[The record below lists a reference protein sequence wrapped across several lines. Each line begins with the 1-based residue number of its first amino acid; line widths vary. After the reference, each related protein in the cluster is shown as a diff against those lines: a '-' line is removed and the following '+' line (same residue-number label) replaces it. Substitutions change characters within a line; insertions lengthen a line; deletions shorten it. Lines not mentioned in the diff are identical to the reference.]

1 MVDYRL
7 GKYIRLSQADVDLS
21 RKEGKTESDSI
32 AHQRD
37 LINRFIDSRPEF
49 AGCPQSEFF
58 DDGYS
63 GTNFDRP
70 SFEKLLEKIKTGEIN
85 CVIVK
90 DCCAIMGLNQ
100 KDLENQGILA

>member
-49 AGCPQSEFF
+49 AGCPQSEFLMM
-58 DDGYS
+58 D
-63 GTNFDRP
+63 TVAP
-70 SFEKLLEKIKTGEIN
+70 ILTGLPLRN
-85 CVIVK
+85 CWRK
-90 DCCAIMGLNQ
+90 SKPARLT
-100 KDLENQGILA
+100 A